1 MGYQMRFRLLLFS
14 GVLIGAALLSGLW
27 LQQNGVIDLRNVLS
41 QSDGRAASNSNLTEP
56 SRIGATQTQA
66 AQAQVQTTQTQVPAR
81 LTASQTAPVP
91 PSSASA
97 AQTTPIQVVQT
108 QAQAQEQPQEPG
120 QIQPQAR
127 PVEVVVARPGT
138 LTATR
143 ITSVIVEPAQES
155 RIAAGTDGRV
165 LNVLKRVDTRVAA
178 RMNL

>member
-1 MGYQMRFRLLLFS
+1 MQTS
-14 GVLIGAALLSGLW
+14 PVLSDSVPSDSALL
-27 LQQNGVIDLRNVLS
+27 D
-41 QSDGRAASNSNLTEP
+41 
-56 SRIGATQTQA
+56 
-66 AQAQVQTTQTQVPAR
+66 
-81 LTASQTAPVP
+81 
-91 PSSASA
+91 SALLDS
-97 AQTTPIQVVQT
+97 AQTTPVQVVQT

-165 LNVLKRVDTRVAA
+165 LNVLKRVDTRVAKDEPVIILDTDTLELEEQNAVFEVESA
-178 RMNL
+178 RVALQQAQQGPIKRNRRRRVQGCAAPR